1 MNTIDRLDPVCWV
14 PVSRPAERAQAPLAG
29 PWMGWFVRQWRR
41 LAAPTPLPWHDD
53 ELVEL
58 DAHTL
63 ADIGAPDP
71 LLARAMARREMQR
84 QERESLR
91 VGLASGAWHHW

>member
-14 PVSRPAERAQAPLAG
+14 PIARPLARPAAPWAGWLA
-29 PWMGWFVRQWRR
+29 RQWRR
-41 LAAPTPLPWHDD
+41 LATPAPDD
-53 ELVEL
+53 DLVEL

-63 ADIGAPDP
+63 ADIGAPDR
-71 LLARAMARREMQR
+71 LLARAMARREVQR